1 MAFLFKFIGFKIK
14 KGKMIIIIIIIII
27 VIIVLKIVA
36 KKKKKIKNNLS
47 INYVKLINI
56 FLFNFLTASLKKK
69 NN

>member
-14 KGKMIIIIIIIII
+14 QGKMIIIIII
-27 VIIVLKIVA
+27 IIVLKIVA

-56 FLFNFLTASLKKK
+56 FLFNFLTASLKKQ